1 VLLILTI
8 LNKMLTHRTI
18 LKSNLMLPY
27 AYANSVFS
35 SKQIEAIIHLGQSLD
50 LQTGAIMKD
59 QNNNLRSEVDENI
72 RTSKTAFI
80 NMDTESSWIFERLD
94 EVLTALNNEYYQMDV
109 WGYDHIQY
117 SEYRAEDKGEYN
129 WHMDTN
135 TGAENKESSGGIR
148 KLSATLLLNDD
159 FEGGDFQMN
168 LSSEKKPSTIEM
180 AAGTLILFPS
190 IFLHRVAPVT
200 LNTRKSLVLW
210 LLGNKY
216 I

>member
-1 VLLILTI
+1 
-8 LNKMLTHRTI
+8 MLTHRTI

-27 AYANSVFS
+27 AYANAVFS
-35 SKQIEAIIHLGQSLD
+35 AKQLEAIIHLGQSLD
-50 LQTGAIMKD
+50 LQTGTIMKD
-59 QNNNLRSEVDENI
+59 EKNNLGPEIDKNI

-80 NMDTESSWIFERLD
+80 KMDTESSWIFERLD

-109 WGYDHIQY
+109 WGYDDIQY
-117 SEYRAEDKGEYN
+117 SEYRVEDKGEYN

-168 LSSEKKPSTIEM
+168 LSSEKNPSTIEM
-180 AAGTLILFPS
+180 NAGTMIIFPS
-190 IFLHRVAPVT
+190 MFLHRVTPVT
-200 LNTRKSLVLW
+200 AGVRKSLVLW
-210 LLGNKY
+210 LLGNKFT
-216 I
+216 